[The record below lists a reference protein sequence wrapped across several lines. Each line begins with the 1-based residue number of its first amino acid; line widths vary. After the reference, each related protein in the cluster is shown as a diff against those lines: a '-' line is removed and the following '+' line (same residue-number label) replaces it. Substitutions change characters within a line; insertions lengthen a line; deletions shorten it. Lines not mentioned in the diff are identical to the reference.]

1 MLERNVE
8 RIRGR
13 ARGRE
18 APKPRR
24 QALMPGV
31 TQGGSPP
38 ATQSGVVNRQRLG
51 HSTCDTGSHV
61 AGTDLRGQKSVFIL
75 RYVFFFSSCFGYIHS
90 YTVIFCSVSSSCMFQ
105 CISASISLT

>member
-8 RIRGR
+8 NQ
-13 ARGRE
+13 RE
-18 APKPRR
+18 RLRPRSAKPRR

-31 TQGGSPP
+31 TQGGRPP

-61 AGTDLRGQKSVFIL
+61 VGTDLRGQKSVFIL
-75 RYVFFFSSCFGYIHS
+75 KYYFFPLVLVIYIA
-90 YTVIFCSVSSSCMFQ
+90 IQ
-105 CISASISLT
+105 

>member
-1 MLERNVE
+1 MGFLLWRPLESPDVREKCRENQRE
-8 RIRGR
+8 RLRPR
-13 ARGRE
+13 SA
-18 APKPRR
+18 KPRR

-61 AGTDLRGQKSVFIL
+61 VGTDLRGQKLVFIL
-75 RYVFFFSSCFGYIHS
+75 KYVFFSSL
-90 YTVIFCSVSSSCMFQ
+90 VLVK
-105 CISASISLT
+105 